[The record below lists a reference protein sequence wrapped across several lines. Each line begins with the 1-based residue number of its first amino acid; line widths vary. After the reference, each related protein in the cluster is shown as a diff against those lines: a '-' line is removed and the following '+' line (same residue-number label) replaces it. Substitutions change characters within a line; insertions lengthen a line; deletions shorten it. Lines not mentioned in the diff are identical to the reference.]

1 MSGLHDRGIALICDR
16 QGCVCEIIR
25 DNLDLGPRLPSG
37 TPIVEL
43 ADAGNRDKARHFLD
57 VIHATGAAL
66 GWEINVLL
74 EGVLVPLHWG
84 GGVSDEHLVVVIART
99 RTAMA
104 GLTEELMR
112 INNKQTNAF
121 RSLAKEIA
129 RLVQAQGERDARLLE
144 ELTELNNE
152 LAALQREM
160 AKKNVELERLNQ
172 LKNQFLGIAAH
183 DLRSPL
189 GVIQIYSQFLEAEL
203 GPSVSEEHLHFIV
216 TIRQT
221 SESLLRLVDNL
232 LDVSQIEAG
241 KLEMNHQ
248 PLDLRAL
255 VEQNLAFNRVLAAKM
270 QRQLALV
277 APEAAPLPL
286 DADGPK
292 LTQVLN
298 NLIGNALKFSP
309 PGACVEVSLVRESD
323 RAVVS
328 VRDQGP
334 GIPAEEVGKLFRFFQ
349 KTSVRSAGGERGS
362 GLGLAIARKIV
373 EGHGGTIRVETEAG
387 RGSTFSFTLPL
398 TSPGDRSP

>member
-1 MSGLHDRGIALICDR
+1 MSGPHDQGIALLCDL
-16 QGCVCEIIR
+16 QGRTREIIR
-25 DNLDLGPRLPSG
+25 DNLDLGSRLPLG

-43 ADAGNRDKARHFLD
+43 ADAGNQEKARRFLE
-57 VIHATGAAL
+57 VIHTTGAAL

-74 EGVLVPLHWG
+74 DGVLAPLHWG
-84 GGVSDEHLVVVIART
+84 GGMHDQRLVVVIART
-99 RTAMA
+99 RTALA
-104 GLTEELMR
+104 GLTEDLMR
-112 INNKQTNAF
+112 INNEQTNAF
-121 RSLAKEIA
+121 RALAKQTA
-129 RLVQAQGERDARLLE
+129 QLVQAHGERDARLLE
-144 ELTELNNE
+144 ELTQLNNE

-183 DLRSPL
+183 DLHSPL

-203 GPSVSEEHLHFIV
+203 GPAVSEEHSQFIV
-216 TIRQT
+216 TIRHT

-241 KLEMNHQ
+241 KLDLHRQ

-255 VEQNLAFNRVLAAKM
+255 VEQNLALNRVLAAKKNM
-270 QRQLALV
+270 YLTFDAL
-277 APEAAPLPL
+277 ESTPLPL

-292 LTQVLN
+292 LEQVLN
-298 NLIGNALKFSP
+298 NLIGNALKFSA
-309 PGACVEVSLVRESD
+309 PGTTVEVRLAREDD

-349 KTSVRSAGGERGS
+349 KTSVRSTGGERSS

-373 EGHGGTIRVETEAG
+373 EGHGGTIWVETEPG
-387 RGSTFSFTLPL
+387 RGSTFSFSLPL
-398 TSPGDRSP
+398 TFP

>member
-1 MSGLHDRGIALICDR
+1 MIKLHDQGIALICDL
-16 QGCVCEIIR
+16 QGRVCEIIR
-25 DNLDLGPRLPSG
+25 DNLDLGPRLRPG

-43 ADAGNRDKARHFLD
+43 ADIGNQEKARHFLE

-74 EGVLVPLHWG
+74 EGGLVPLHWG
-84 GGVSDEHLVVVIART
+84 GGVHEERLVVVIART
-99 RTAMA
+99 RTALA

-112 INNKQTNAF
+112 INNEQTNAF

-129 RLVQAQGERDARLLE
+129 RLVQSQGERDARLLE
-144 ELTELNNE
+144 ELTQLNND

-160 AKKNVELERLNQ
+160 AKKNAELERLNQ

-189 GVIQIYSQFLEAEL
+189 GVIQIYSQFLETEL
-203 GPSVSEEHLHFIV
+203 GPAVSEEHSRFIV

-241 KLEMNHQ
+241 KLELNRQ

-255 VEQNLAFNRVLAAKM
+255 VERNLAFNRVLAGKT
-270 QRQLALV
+270 QRQLVLV
-277 APEAAPLPL
+277 TPESTPLLL

-292 LTQVLN
+292 LEQVLN

-309 PGACVEVSLVRESD
+309 PGTRVEVSLAREGD

-328 VRDQGP
+328 VRDRGP

-349 KTSVRSAGGERGS
+349 KTSVRGIGGERGS

-373 EGHGGTIRVETEAG
+373 EGHGGAIQVETEPG
-387 RGSTFSFTLPL
+387 RGSVFSFALPV
-398 TSPGDRSP
+398 TTPRDRGP

>member
-1 MSGLHDRGIALICDR
+1 MNRLHDQGIALICDL
-16 QGCVCEIIR
+16 QGRVCEIIR
-25 DNLDLGPRLPSG
+25 DSLELGPRLLPG

-43 ADAGNRDKARHFLD
+43 ADAGNQEKARHFLD
-57 VIHATGAAL
+57 VIHSTGAAL

-74 EGVLVPLHWG
+74 EGGLVPLHWG
-84 GGVSDEHLVVVIART
+84 GGVNDERLVVVIART
-99 RTAMA
+99 RTALA

-112 INNKQTNAF
+112 INNEQTNAF

-129 RLVQAQGERDARLLE
+129 RLVQAQGERDTRLLE
-144 ELTELNNE
+144 EFTELNNE

-189 GVIQIYSQFLEAEL
+189 GVIQIYSQFLETEL
-203 GPSVSEEHLHFIV
+203 GPAVSEEHSQFIV

-241 KLEMNHQ
+241 KLELNRQ
-248 PLDLRAL
+248 PLDLRVL

-270 QRQLALV
+270 QRRLV
-277 APEAAPLPL
+277 FVPPKFASLMLE
-286 DADGPK
+286 ADGPK
-292 LTQVLN
+292 LEQVLN

-309 PGACVEVSLVRESD
+309 AGTRVEVSLARESE

-349 KTSVRSAGGERGS
+349 KTSVRGAGGERGS

-373 EGHGGTIRVETEAG
+373 EGHGGTIWVETEPG
-387 RGSTFSFTLPL
+387 CGSTFLFSLPL
-398 TSPGDRSP
+398 ASPQDCDP

>member
-1 MSGLHDRGIALICDR
+1 MNRLHDQGIALICDL
-16 QGCVCEIIR
+16 QGRVREIIR
-25 DNLDLGPRLPSG
+25 DSLDFGSRLPPG

-43 ADAGNRDKARHFLD
+43 ADAGNQEKARHFLD
-57 VIHATGAAL
+57 VIHSTGAAL

-74 EGVLVPLHWG
+74 EGGLVPLHWG
-84 GGVSDEHLVVVIART
+84 GGLHDERLVVVIART
-99 RTAMA
+99 RTALA
-104 GLTEELMR
+104 GLSEELMR
-112 INNKQTNAF
+112 INNEQTNAF

-129 RLVQAQGERDARLLE
+129 RLVHAQGERDARLLE
-144 ELTELNNE
+144 ELTQLNNE

-189 GVIQIYSQFLEAEL
+189 GVIQMYSQFLEAEL
-203 GPSVSEEHLHFIV
+203 GPAVSEEHCQFIV
-216 TIRQT
+216 TIRHT
-221 SESLLRLVDNL
+221 SEALLRLVDNL

-241 KLEMNHQ
+241 KLELHRQ

-255 VEQNLAFNRVLAAKM
+255 VEQNLALNRVLATKA

-277 APEAAPLPL
+277 TPESAPLPL

-292 LTQVLN
+292 LEQVLN

-309 PGACVEVSLVRESD
+309 PGTRVEVSLVREGD

-328 VRDQGP
+328 VRDEGP
-334 GIPAEEVGKLFRFFQ
+334 GIPARELGKLFRFFQ
-349 KTSVRSAGGERGS
+349 KTSVRSAGGERSS

-373 EGHGGTIRVETEAG
+373 EGHGGTIQVETEPG
-387 RGSTFSFTLPL
+387 RGSTFSFALPL
-398 TSPGDRSP
+398 TSP

>member
-1 MSGLHDRGIALICDR
+1 MNRLHDQGIALICDL
-16 QGCVCEIIR
+16 QGRVREIIR
-25 DNLDLGPRLPSG
+25 DSLDLGPRLPPG

-43 ADAGNRDKARHFLD
+43 ADAGNQEKAQHFLD
-57 VIHATGAAL
+57 VIHSTGAAL

-74 EGVLVPLHWG
+74 EGGLVPLHWG
-84 GGVSDEHLVVVIART
+84 GGVNDERLVVVIART
-99 RTAMA
+99 RTALA

-112 INNKQTNAF
+112 INNEQTNAF

-129 RLVQAQGERDARLLE
+129 RLVHAQGERDARLLE

-189 GVIQIYSQFLEAEL
+189 GVIQMYSQFLETEL
-203 GPSVSEEHLHFIV
+203 DLAVSEEHRQFIV
-216 TIRQT
+216 TIRHT
-221 SESLLRLVDNL
+221 SEALLRLVDNL

-241 KLEMNHQ
+241 KLELHRQ

-255 VEQNLAFNRVLAAKM
+255 VEQSLALNRVLATKTH
-270 QRQLALV
+270 RQLALV
-277 APEAAPLPL
+277 APESAPLLL

-292 LTQVLN
+292 LEQVLN

-309 PGACVEVSLVRESD
+309 PGTHVEVRLGREGD
-323 RAVVS
+323 RALVS

-334 GIPAEEVGKLFRFFQ
+334 GIPAQEVGKLFRFFQ
-349 KTSVRSAGGERGS
+349 KTSVRSVGGERSS

-373 EGHGGTIRVETEAG
+373 EGHGGTIWVETEPG
-387 RGSTFSFTLPL
+387 RGSTFSFALPL
-398 TSPGDRSP
+398 KSP

>member
-1 MSGLHDRGIALICDR
+1 MSGLHDQGIALICDL
-16 QGCVCEIIR
+16 QGRVREIIR
-25 DNLDLGPRLPSG
+25 DNLNLGPRLSPG
-37 TPIVEL
+37 TPIAQL
-43 ADAGNRDKARHFLD
+43 ADVGNQEKAGHFLE
-57 VIHATGAAL
+57 VIHTTGAAL

-74 EGVLVPLHWG
+74 EDALIPLHWG
-84 GGVSDEHLVVVIART
+84 GGVNDGRLVIVIART
-99 RTAMA
+99 RTALA

-112 INNKQTNAF
+112 INNEQTNAF

-129 RLVQAQGERDARLLE
+129 RLVHSQGERDARLLE
-144 ELTELNNE
+144 ELTQLNNE
-152 LAALQREM
+152 LAALQREL

-203 GPSVSEEHLHFIV
+203 SPAVSEEHAQFIA
-216 TIRQT
+216 TIRHT
-221 SESLLRLVDNL
+221 SESLLRLVENL

-241 KLEMNHQ
+241 KLELHRQ

-255 VEQNLAFNRVLAAKM
+255 VEQNLALNRVLAAKK
-270 QRQLALV
+270 QIPLTLD
-277 APEAAPLPL
+277 APDSHSLTLE
-286 DADGPK
+286 ADGPK
-292 LTQVLN
+292 LEQVLN

-309 PGACVEVSLVRESD
+309 PSAGVEVRLVREDD

-349 KTSVRSAGGERGS
+349 KTSVRSAGGERSS

-373 EGHGGTIRVETEAG
+373 EGHGGAIWVETEPG
-387 RGSTFSFTLPL
+387 RGSTFSFALPL
-398 TSPGDRSP
+398 TNP